1 MFVLALLALLLELL
15 TEATEE
21 ARDPGRLVDAPA
33 SFRYAGGTPM
43 TMSSVAHGH
52 GATAGVVLRGSGLPS
67 ASRGCAFLSLA
78 TRSFQNW
85 LSVMLHIGPLDMFG
99 EWLGVEHG
107 LRRRGCLSRPAA
119 GRRFL
124 PRSWSTGGPS
134 LLLRWTAPCF
144 LQSPHG
150 NQRARS
156 IGMDVELLALVRA
169 GGDDAEAVQRLLS
182 AGASC
187 EAVDEQGWT
196 AIIRA
201 AQAGNSAILA
211 ILGRALI
218 DAGSNCD
225 APNPAGGT
233 ALAQAAASGK
243 ADCVQLLLF
252 EFGADVNAR

>member
-15 TEATEE
+15 TEATEG

-107 LRRRGCLSRPAA
+107 LRRRGCLCCRSAFSSTLIRSR
-119 GRRFL
+119 
-124 PRSWSTGGPS
+124 RSHSV
-134 LLLRWTAPCF
+134 APCF
-144 LQSPHG
+144 LQLG
-150 NQRARS
+150 RAETNARS

>member
-107 LRRRGCLSRPAA
+107 LRRRG
-119 GRRFL
+119 
-124 PRSWSTGGPS
+124 
-134 LLLRWTAPCF
+134 LL
-144 LQSPHG
+144 
-150 NQRARS
+150 
-156 IGMDVELLALVRA
+156 V
-169 GGDDAEAVQRLLS
+169 
-182 AGASC
+182 
-187 EAVDEQGWT
+187 
-196 AIIRA
+196 
-201 AQAGNSAILA
+201 
-211 ILGRALI
+211 
-218 DAGSNCD
+218 
-225 APNPAGGT
+225 
-233 ALAQAAASGK
+233 
-243 ADCVQLLLF
+243 
-252 EFGADVNAR
+252 

>member
-1 MFVLALLALLLELL
+1 
-15 TEATEE
+15 
-21 ARDPGRLVDAPA
+21 
-33 SFRYAGGTPM
+33 
-43 TMSSVAHGH
+43 MSSVAHGH

-107 LRRRGCLSRPAA
+107 LRRRGCLCCRSAFSSTLIRSR
-119 GRRFL
+119 
-124 PRSWSTGGPS
+124 RSHSV
-134 LLLRWTAPCF
+134 APCF
-144 LQSPHG
+144 LQLG
-150 NQRARS
+150 RAETNARS